1 MNVIT
6 KLNRIVFGAST
17 ARRYYSNNIMKR
29 PAEHPERDPS
39 TLSNYSNFCL
49 NKTDISLKINWTKQ
63 ALRGLVGFSLQKKVA
78 DVSQFVLDSSFVNVH
93 KVWLNGEPVED
104 FKIAERQ
111 EPLGSALT
119 IIPKQGISDSGDNLL
134 QIEFETTK
142 YCTALQWLTP
152 EQTAGKKAPYLFS
165 QCQAIHARSLF
176 PCFDTP
182 AVKSKYNI
190 TIQSEH
196 PVVSSGNTTEDEK
209 TCPQVF
215 DKQDTA
221 AQVYKFVQAI
231 PIPSYLFAI
240 ASGDLSSASIG
251 PRSLVY
257 SEPSK
262 LDSCQHEFEADTEN
276 FIKTAESI
284 VFPYDWKTFNVLVLP
299 PSFPYGGMENP
310 NITFATPTL
319 ISGDRQN
326 VDVIAHELA
335 HSWSGNLVTNCSWE
349 HFWLNEGWTVYL
361 ERRIVGAL
369 HGEPYRHFSA
379 IVGWKDLENAVAN
392 FGKEDEKY
400 TQLVV
405 DLKAQQDPDDAF
417 STVPYEKGSTFLFYL
432 ENLLGGK
439 PVFDPFIPFYFT
451 KFKGKSLD
459 SYQFKDT
466 LYEYFTDK
474 KNVLDSIDWDSWFF
488 APGLPPKPDFDT
500 SVADACY
507 KLSNRWVEA
516 LSDSKKMDDYA
527 KDFSSKDIEFWTS
540 TQAVVFLNTVADEF
554 EKSLVNTEEAVKALN
569 EVYSF
574 ASSSNAEVISRW
586 YRLAG
591 NAKLESEYTKLANWL
606 GTVGR
611 MKFVRPGF
619 RVLKSVDVKLAQ
631 ETFQK
636 NKDFYHPICRAL
648 VEKDLK
654 T

>member
-1 MNVIT
+1 
-6 KLNRIVFGAST
+6 
-17 ARRYYSNNIMKR
+17 MKR
-29 PAEHPERDPS
+29 PTESPERDPS
-39 TLSNYSNFCL
+39 TLSNYYNFSL
-49 NKTDISLKINWTKQ
+49 NKTDISLKINWTNQ
-63 ALRGLVGFSLQKKVA
+63 ALRGLVEFSLQNKVA
-78 DVSQFVLDSSFVNVH
+78 GVSQFVLDSSFVNVH

-119 IIPKQGISDSGDNLL
+119 IKPKQDIPDSGDNLL
-134 QIEFETTK
+134 QIEFETTED
-142 YCTALQWLTP
+142 CTALQWLSP
-152 EQTAGKKAPYLFS
+152 EQTAGKKTPYLFS

-190 TIQSEH
+190 TIQSDH
-196 PVVSSGNTTEDEK
+196 PVVSSGNKAEDEK
-209 TCPQVF
+209 ACPGVF
-215 DKQDTA
+215 DKEDTT
-221 AQVYKFVQAI
+221 AQVYKFVQSI

-262 LDSCQHEFEADTEN
+262 LDSCQYEFEADTEN

-369 HGEPYRHFSA
+369 HGEPHRHFSA

-392 FGKEDEKY
+392 FGKTNEKY
-400 TQLVV
+400 TQLIV
-405 DLKAQQDPDDAF
+405 DLKDQQDPDDAF

-439 PVFDPFIPFYFT
+439 SVFDPFIPYYFT

-459 SYQFKDT
+459 SYQFKDA
-466 LYEYFTDK
+466 LYEYFTDHK
-474 KNVLDSIDWDSWFF
+474 DVLDSIDWNSWFF

-500 SVADACY
+500 SIADVCY
-507 KLSNRWVEA
+507 QLSNRWVET

-527 KDFSSKDIEFWTS
+527 KDFSSKDIESWTS
-540 TQAVVFLNTVADEF
+540 TQAVVFLNSVADEF
-554 EKSLVNTEEAVKALN
+554 EKSSVNTQEAVKALN
-569 EVYSF
+569 KVYSF

-591 NAKLESEYTKLANWL
+591 NAKLESEYTKLADWL

-619 RVLKSVDVKLAQ
+619 RTLKSVDAKLAQ
-631 ETFQK
+631 ETFKK
-636 NKDFYHPICRAL
+636 NKGFYHPICRAL

-654 T
+654 A